1 MLTAASSKNAQLKVQ
16 TFRSSDKTIFS
27 TNYIYKWAEYK
38 VELHLKFYI
47 FPRCM
52 PYDDL

>member
-16 TFRSSDKTIFS
+16 TFRSSDKTIF
-27 TNYIYKWAEYK
+27 E
-38 VELHLKFYI
+38 HLKFYI

-52 PYDDL
+52 PYEIDL